1 LSYRARSQGSYGS
14 QIRYARKVQSCRSS
28 CAKAIDQSLKAPKA
42 KSVDE
47 WLSAPNRFDLPNV
60 DANKSAKKK

>member
-1 LSYRARSQGSYGS
+1 MERNRGHGYGKNLLRRARSL
-14 QIRYARKVQSCRSS
+14 QSKRSLH
-28 CAKAIDQSLKAPKA
+28 AKAIDSRLKAPKA

-60 DANKSAKKK
+60 DSNKRKK